1 MYNIYNKKVYICNV
15 NCMCVPVGSSPVM
28 SSSPCVSTLAAAP
41 VRRLSLDAD
50 WETPC
55 LLQGLR

>member
-1 MYNIYNKKVYICNV
+1 
-15 NCMCVPVGSSPVM
+15 MCVPVGSSPVM